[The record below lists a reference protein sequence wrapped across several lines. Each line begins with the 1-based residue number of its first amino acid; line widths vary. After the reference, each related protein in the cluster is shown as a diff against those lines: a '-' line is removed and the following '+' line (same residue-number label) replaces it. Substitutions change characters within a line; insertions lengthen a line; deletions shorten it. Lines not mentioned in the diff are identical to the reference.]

1 MPENREYVTSAG
13 ERGSINISEDVI
25 ALIAAGETL
34 SVEGVASLIST
45 PGKEI
50 IDIIGRKGAP
60 RGVKINIDGN
70 SVEIDVFIMI
80 ELGRSVNET
89 GETVQRAV
97 KEAVES
103 SVGIEA
109 SAVNVHV
116 CGISLK
122 NRKQ

>member
-1 MPENREYVTSAG
+1 MPENREYVTCAG

-34 SVEGVASLIST
+34 AVEGVASLVSS

-60 RGVKINIDGN
+60 RGVKINIDGK
-70 SVEIDVFIMI
+70 SVAIDVFIMI
-80 ELGRSVNET
+80 ELGRSVNDT
-89 GETVQRAV
+89 GGAVQRAV

-103 SVGIEA
+103 SVGLEA
-109 SAVNVHV
+109 TVVNVHV

-122 NRKQ
+122 KHKQ

>member
-25 ALIAAGETL
+25 ALIAGGEA
-34 SVEGVASLIST
+34 VAAEGVAALVSS

-50 IDIIGRKGAP
+50 IDIIGRKGAS
-60 RGVKINIDGN
+60 RGVRIVVGET
-70 SVEIDVFIMI
+70 SVEIDVYIMV

-89 GETVQRAV
+89 GEKVQRAI

-103 SVGIEA
+103 SVGIEVT
-109 SAVNVHV
+109 AVNVHV

-122 NRKQ
+122 GKK